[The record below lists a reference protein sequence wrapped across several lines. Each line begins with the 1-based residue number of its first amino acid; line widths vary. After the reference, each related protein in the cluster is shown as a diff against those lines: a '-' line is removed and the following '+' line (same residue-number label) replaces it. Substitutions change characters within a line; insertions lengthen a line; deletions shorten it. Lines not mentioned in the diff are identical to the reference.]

1 MHASSTI
8 ENHSISGVEEDLEQR
23 KVKGYRRNIFENTFV
38 FMERERERE
47 KKNLIRSPRS
57 QIINVQTLS
66 N

>member
-47 KKNLIRSPRS
+47 KEFNPFPSF
-57 QIINVQTLS
+57 S
-66 N
+66 NYKRTDIK